1 MGASTSKASDTLSG
15 PVLDVLPRLIEQG
28 RFDEV
33 LAAFQALVERNE
45 KLERQLAEL
54 VERRRFKPN
63 EGVSSD
69 QLLLFVKQLRDQAT
83 RDAQEADA
91 PPVTP
96 ALAQANAR
104 LQARADAAADRAR
117 QKFLTAATGPA
128 HKPLKRPLPEHLPRH
143 EHEIEVPERERAC
156 PTCAQERVVIG
167 HDVSE
172 VLELEPA
179 KLYVRVDRREKRAC
193 RHCEA
198 HVVRAPRGDKVAV
211 GGQIG
216 CSVVAHILNDKFD
229 MGVPLHRQRK
239 NFRRLGFR
247 LPSSTLCDQVSWGA
261 RLLEPLWIEA
271 IDQVL
276 DARVMHIDGSG
287 VPVLDRDHPDGKRL
301 GTLWATVG
309 ASERGPEVAAY
320 FYASTKKA
328 KGQRP
333 NEKGPSE
340 ILALRSGIVVSDA
353 DTLFVEQRKR
363 DDLIDGGCNMHARRY
378 FVKALDRGDSRAA
391 LAIGAFKG
399 LYQVEEDIREL
410 SVEDRLAIRR
420 ERSSPIYDDLVD
432 WCRVLEGEVRP
443 TEPLGRA
450 IAYLLKHELALR
462 RFESDGAIP
471 IDNAP
476 AEHAFVSVALTRKNF
491 LFFGADTGGDRA
503 AIVYTMLQCCRLA
516 GVDPV
521 AYLTDVLAIL
531 ARRPTEIE
539 MADLMPA
546 RWKTTRA

>member
-1 MGASTSKASDTLSG
+1 
-15 PVLDVLPRLIEQG
+15 VLPRLIEQG

-198 HVVRAPRGDKVAV
+198 HVVRAATRSP
-211 GGQIG
+211 
-216 CSVVAHILNDKFD
+216 SVVRSGAAWS
-229 MGVPLHRQRK
+229 RT
-239 NFRRLGFR
+239 
-247 LPSSTLCDQVSWGA
+247 SSTTS
-261 RLLEPLWIEA
+261 
-271 IDQVL
+271 
-276 DARVMHIDGSG
+276 S
-287 VPVLDRDHPDGKRL
+287 
-301 GTLWATVG
+301 TWACPCTG
-309 ASERGPEVAAY
+309 SER
-320 FYASTKKA
+320 T
-328 KGQRP
+328 
-333 NEKGPSE
+333 
-340 ILALRSGIVVSDA
+340 
-353 DTLFVEQRKR
+353 
-363 DDLIDGGCNMHARRY
+363 
-378 FVKALDRGDSRAA
+378 
-391 LAIGAFKG
+391 
-399 LYQVEEDIREL
+399 
-410 SVEDRLAIRR
+410 
-420 ERSSPIYDDLVD
+420 
-432 WCRVLEGEVRP
+432 
-443 TEPLGRA
+443 
-450 IAYLLKHELALR
+450 
-462 RFESDGAIP
+462 
-471 IDNAP
+471 
-476 AEHAFVSVALTRKNF
+476 SVASDS
-491 LFFGADTGGDRA
+491 G
-503 AIVYTMLQCCRLA
+503 CR
-516 GVDPV
+516 
-521 AYLTDVLAIL
+521 
-531 ARRPTEIE
+531 RRPC
-539 MADLMPA
+539 A
-546 RWKTTRA
+546 TR